1 MRYMFLLFI
10 LLSCSSKNK
19 LKLEGDW
26 KLNKLYKEGEEV
38 ICKTATGDDCPII
51 ITSYRSDNLLF
62 YYGNLLK
69 YKKTNDSL
77 FYLNEQTGKIQN
89 AFKFDQI
96 DAHNYSLVFI
106 RKLKIDSVETKEL
119 IYKSFWTKEM

>member
-1 MRYMFLLFI
+1 MRYIFLLFI
-10 LLSCSSKNK
+10 LLSCSSMNK

-26 KLNKLYKEGEEV
+26 KLNKLYREGEEV

-89 AFKFDQI
+89 AFRFDEI
-96 DAHNYSLVFI
+96 DTHNYSLVFI
-106 RKLKIDSVETKEL
+106 RKLKIDSIETKEL
-119 IYKSFWTKEM
+119 TYKSFWTKEK